1 MYAWYLKKPLGFSRR
16 VSVHLEKGLPQ
27 GVSAV
32 LPGEALPKKRGPISR
47 YQHPERGPSQDAQ
60 GVPQEAF
67 GISRSGGGLLEKPA
81 SRDTRA
87 PSSREAAISR
97 SAVASRDGSTSRG
110 SFSGCTATYL
120 KKRAQLLE
128 KREQLPEKRPPRDTR
143 AGLLE
148 ERHLEKRARILRK
161 GGVSQDAQ
169 DTS

>member
-1 MYAWYLKKPLGFSRR
+1 MFPEQAYLRKRPSGGGLRRMYAWYLKKPLGFSRR

-87 PSSREAAISR
+87 PSSREA
-97 SAVASRDGSTSRG
+97 
-110 SFSGCTATYL
+110 
-120 KKRAQLLE
+120 
-128 KREQLPEKRPPRDTR
+128 
-143 AGLLE
+143 
-148 ERHLEKRARILRK
+148 HLEKRRGFSRWQHLQRELLRMH
-161 GGVSQDAQ
+161 GHVSQEAR
-169 DTS
+169 SASREERAAS

>member
-1 MYAWYLKKPLGFSRR
+1 MHRACLKKP
-16 VSVHLEKGLPQ
+16 
-27 GVSAV
+27 SA
-32 LPGEALPKKRGPISR
+32 
-47 YQHPERGPSQDAQ
+47 
-60 GVPQEAF
+60 
-67 GISRSGGGLLEKPA
+67 
-81 SRDTRA
+81 
-87 PSSREAAISR
+87 SREAVAAYLRSWLLEIRERHLQGTPISR

-143 AGLLE
+143 AGFLE

-169 DTS
+169 DAS